1 MTMSTDAGGPVEVRS
16 NAQLGPT
23 AWAVMAF
30 GRLQKLVMRADVADE
45 LTCKWRESDPEATA
59 VPLYSWATVEA
70 ERQRWERALKQTWQA
85 IDPLKPAG
93 QPGSYARG
101 YDNGFAAALEVLRG
115 NLGA

>member
-1 MTMSTDAGGPVEVRS
+1 MTTEATPGNVPLSD
-16 NAQLGPT
+16 QLGPA

-30 GRLQKLVMRADVADE
+30 GRTQKLVMRADVADE
-45 LTCKWRESDPEATA
+45 LVCKWRESDQEATA

-70 ERQRWERALKQTWQA
+70 ERKRWERALKQTWQA

-101 YDNGFAAALEVLRG
+101 YDNGFAAALQVLRG